1 MFFVFLVK
9 LPVFG
14 VHLWLPKAHVEAP
27 VSGSILLAGVLLKLG
42 GYGILRFS
50 LFFKGFITARAGFMF
65 SVGLVGGLYACF
77 LCLRQVDL
85 KSFVAYSSVCHMGL
99 ALCGF
104 ITFVSMGRGGGLV
117 IIIRHG
123 LCSSCLFYLLYVFY
137 ERIHTRRLIIF
148 KGGLYLF
155 SFLGFWWFIISILN
169 MGVPPSLSFF
179 SEVMIIVSV
188 GSYIFFG
195 YLFLGVLLFFSG
207 VYGIYIFVV
216 SIHGESFFS
225 SFYRVSTTREYL
237 LVWGHF
243 FPVVLL
249 PLYSTFVF

>member
-1 MFFVFLVK
+1 M
-9 LPVFG
+9 PVFG

-50 LFFKGFITARAGFMF
+50 VFLKGFLSVSSGFFF
-65 SVGLVGGLYACF
+65 SVGLIGGLYSCF

-99 ALCGF
+99 ALAGF
-104 ITFVSMGRGGGLV
+104 ISFVYLGRRGGFLMM
-117 IIIRHG
+117 ISHG

-137 ERIHTRRLIIF
+137 ERLHTRSLVIF
-148 KGGLYLF
+148 KGGIFLF
-155 SFLGFWWFIISILN
+155 GFLGFWWFIISVLN

-179 SEVMIIVSV
+179 SEVMIIISV
-188 GSYIFFG
+188 GSYC
-195 YLFLGVLLFFSG
+195 FLGFVFLCLLLFFSG

-216 SIHGESFFS
+216 SMHGERYFS
-225 SFYRVSTTREYL
+225 SFHRAPSVREYL

-243 FPVVLL
+243 FPVFLV
-249 PLYSTFVF
+249 PFYASFIF

>member
-1 MFFVFLVK
+1 MFFLIDTFSEVTLCSLFFWLSCLFLGFICDFLRLTLRHRFLVLCCWRGFFLSLGVTGFCVFLC
-9 LPVFG
+9 
-14 VHLWLPKAHVEAP
+14 
-27 VSGSILLAGVLLKLG
+27 
-42 GYGILRFS
+42 
-50 LFFKGFITARAGFMF
+50 FFKGFISVGAGFMF

-104 ITFVSMGRGGGLV
+104 MTFVSMGSGGGFV

-155 SFLGFWWFIISILN
+155 SFLGI
-169 MGVPPSLSFF
+169 
-179 SEVMIIVSV
+179 
-188 GSYIFFG
+188 
-195 YLFLGVLLFFSG
+195 
-207 VYGIYIFVV
+207 
-216 SIHGESFFS
+216 
-225 SFYRVSTTREYL
+225 
-237 LVWGHF
+237 
-243 FPVVLL
+243 
-249 PLYSTFVF
+249 